1 VVPILVLKSV
11 SVMHQVRRAFEVF
24 DALDRDLAQFVE
36 IKVFPRCD
44 QFLVP
49 IYSIADTER
58 GSNTEPLCV
67 LEQGS

>member
-1 VVPILVLKSV
+1 MLKSV
-11 SVMHQVRRAFEVF
+11 SVMHQVRRAFEAY
-24 DALDRDLAQFVE
+24 DTLDRDLAQFIK

-49 IYSIADTER
+49 IYSIAYTEQ